1 MTQRSNEMNAW
12 LEERFNQY
20 RIEPV
25 SDDASFRRYFRVTPA
40 GDTPSLIV
48 MDAPP
53 DKEDTAPFVEIAAR
67 LREVGVNAPRVH
79 ARDDQRGFLLLD
91 DFGDRRY
98 LDELDEA
105 RVERLYGDALGA
117 LSVMQ
122 SCVSTAGLADYD
134 EGLLRGEMALF
145 RDWLL
150 ERKLGIAVDADE
162 ARLLEQAFDALVA
175 NALEQPQV
183 FVHRDYHSRNLMRL
197 ERANPGVLDFQD
209 AVRGPVTYDLV
220 SLLRDCYIRW
230 PRERVDDWA
239 WGYFDLAVQSG
250 ILRESHERSF
260 QRWFDLMGMQRQLK
274 AAGIF
279 ARLDRRDGKPGYL
292 ADIPRTLGYLVEV
305 APDYAELAP
314 LGEWIETRVLP
325 AL

>member
-1 MTQRSNEMNAW
+1 
-12 LEERFNQY
+12 
-20 RIEPV
+20 
-25 SDDASFRRYFRVTPA
+25 
-40 GDTPSLIV
+40 
-48 MDAPP
+48 
-53 DKEDTAPFVEIAAR
+53 
-67 LREVGVNAPRVH
+67 
-79 ARDDQRGFLLLD
+79 
-91 DFGDRRY
+91 
-98 LDELDEA
+98 
-105 RVERLYGDALGA
+105 
-117 LSVMQ
+117 
-122 SCVSTAGLADYD
+122 
-134 EGLLRGEMALF
+134 
-145 RDWLL
+145 
-150 ERKLGIAVDADE
+150 
-162 ARLLEQAFDALVA
+162 
-175 NALEQPQV
+175 
-183 FVHRDYHSRNLMRL
+183 MRL

-260 QRWFDLMGMQRQLK
+260 QRWFDLIGMQRQLK

-279 ARLDRRDGKPGYL
+279 ARLDRRDGKSGYL